1 MKKIILTICILLIP
15 SCTAVNKYIEQSD
28 ISSITQEEEKTEYNA
43 DGVPISKEKK
53 TITFNKETNTSSSQ
67 EVVENAKENWIQKL
81 WTEIKAKV
89 NYIVSIFVL
98 CLVVFL
104 FTKFKVWSTIGKF
117 IMFVN
122 EKFK

>member
-1 MKKIILTICILLIP
+1 MKKIILTIFILLIP

-81 WTEIKAKV
+81 WTEVKAKV

>member
-67 EVVENAKENWIQKL
+67 EVVENPKENWIQKL

-89 NYIVSIFVL
+89 NYIVSIFIF

>member
-1 MKKIILTICILLIP
+1 MKKILLTICILLIP

-67 EVVENAKENWIQKL
+67 EVVENPKENWIQKL

-89 NYIVSIFVL
+89 NYIVSIFIF

-122 EKFK
+122 GKFK

>member
-1 MKKIILTICILLIP
+1 MKKLFITILILFC
-15 SCTAVNKYIEQSD
+15 SCTNLNKYLEQSD

-53 TITFNKETNTSSSQ
+53 TTTFNKETNTSSSQ

-81 WTEIKAKV
+81 WTEVKAKV

-117 IMFVN
+117 IMFVK
-122 EKFK
+122 ERFK

>member
-89 NYIVSIFVL
+89 NYIVSIFIF

>member
-53 TITFNKETNTSSSQ
+53 TTTFNKETNTSSSQ
-67 EVVENAKENWIQKL
+67 EVVENPKENWIQKL

-89 NYIVSIFVL
+89 NYIVSIFIF

>member
-1 MKKIILTICILLIP
+1 MKKILLTICILLIP

-53 TITFNKETNTSSSQ
+53 TTTFNKETNTSSSQ

-81 WTEIKAKV
+81 WTEVKAKV

-104 FTKFKVWSTIGKF
+104 FTKFKVWSTIRKF